1 MFIYVVCKHGT
12 KYFSKN
18 FRISLMSNLNFMFES
33 QYTTMK
39 KSQKITRSL
48 ILIKKLI
55 LEI

>member
-39 KSQKITRSL
+39 KSQKITRIL